1 MDSGA
6 LLLVLISA
14 FMHSG
19 WNYMAKRSQDQ
30 GIFLWLAIT
39 AGAIIYAP
47 AFFILLPHNPV
58 SGKGWIFIAASAVI
72 HVFYFVFLGG
82 ALSRGHLSFVYPLA
96 RGIAPLFV
104 LVLSYGFMGEIPNIA
119 GGVGVFL
126 VIAGVA
132 LLGTQ
137 GQTISGIMRTLQRRR
152 LSSGALLALLTGL
165 TIGIYSVIDKG
176 GVSLV
181 NPLIYMWLWVVG
193 SVFLMAPHHLRS
205 YTRVRLVVKTE
216 YLWVIVAGILLFGA
230 YTMVLAAMNL
240 TIVTYAAAMRETSI
254 LIATLYGAVLL
265 KEHVSRARIAGI
277 LILLLGVALIGIFG

>member
-1 MDSGA
+1 
-6 LLLVLISA
+6 
-14 FMHSG
+14 MHSG

-96 RGIAPLFV
+96 RGIGPLFV

-137 GQTISGIMRTLQRRR
+137 GQTISGIMRTLRRRR

-176 GVSLV
+176 GVSHV
-181 NPLIYMWLWVVG
+181 NPLMYMWLWVVG
-193 SVFLMAPHHLRS
+193 SVFLMAPYHLRS
-205 YTRVRLVVKTE
+205 HTRVLLVVKTE
-216 YLWVIVAGILLFGA
+216 YLWVMVAGILLFGA

-265 KEHVSRARIAGI
+265 KERVSRARMAGI